1 MSHGSSSELLHL
13 RGLQET
19 TELRFHGRGGQ
30 GAVTAATILVQ
41 AALFEG
47 KWGQAI
53 PSFGAERRG
62 AHVLAF
68 ARVAPRPVPIHSGV
82 RRPDVLVVLDPGLM
96 HVERD
101 RVLAGAKPGVKI
113 IANLPR
119 PISLRGFQAELYIV
133 DATRIAKELGLVVA
147 GWPVVN
153 TAMLGA
159 LARVTGLVSI
169 DSIVKAIKEYWS
181 GRPRVAEANAESAR
195 RAYEE
200 VKKAVLEPVKAHA

>member
-1 MSHGSSSELLHL
+1 MPMSPSHPVIDSLSAL
-13 RGLQET
+13 RET

-30 GAVTAATILVQ
+30 GAVTAASILVQ
-41 AALFEG
+41 AALLEG

-68 ARVAPRPVPIHSGV
+68 ARIAPRPVPVHSMV
-82 RRPDVLVVLDPGLM
+82 RRPDVLVVLDPGLLM
-96 HVERD
+96 VERD
-101 RVLAGAKPGVKI
+101 RVLAGIKPGVKI
-113 IANLPR
+113 VANLPE
-119 PISLRGFQAELYIV
+119 PIDLGGIGARLYV
-133 DATRIAKELGLVVA
+133 VNATRIAKELGLVVA

-159 LARVTGLVSI
+159 LARATGLVSI
-169 DSIVKAIKEYWS
+169 DAVMEAIRLFWEA
-181 GRPRVAEANAESAR
+181 RPKIAEANAMAAK

-200 VKKAVLEPVKAHA
+200 LQEVTSTRHD